1 MRRVEVDNVGEVMV
15 AVGPAVRQVT
25 SLTADLLTGL
35 ALVLE
40 VITVTK
46 NRNRFNLLSYNH
58 I

>member
-1 MRRVEVDNVGEVMV
+1 VRRVEVDNVGEVMV

-40 VITVTK
+40 IITVT
-46 NRNRFNLLSYNH
+46 
-58 I
+58 